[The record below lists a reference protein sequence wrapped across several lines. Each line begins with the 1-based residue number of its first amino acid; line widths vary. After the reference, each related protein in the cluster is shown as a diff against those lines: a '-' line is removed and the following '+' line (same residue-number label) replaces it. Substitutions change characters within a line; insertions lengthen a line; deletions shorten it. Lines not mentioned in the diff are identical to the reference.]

1 MRKSLLIVF
10 CLCCLSMQAAVFQKS
25 YYDTPLHVVLQ
36 DLERQFGCSFM
47 CRPQDIANA
56 PTIGGTYRGSD
67 LQPLLRTFL
76 GNRLTFVVRKN
87 IVIITPA
94 PEKPQEPEIQQEPIL
109 PKPSEIVV
117 PTPDTLFITRE
128 HEELEML
135 HDSYS
140 TLDVVP
146 LDSLY
151 DRGRLKVQGK
161 QYNLIDERAKANG
174 ISHALLASVGLG
186 YGSELQTHMDLRYVF
201 YFYRHWGL
209 SAGLLYAHSAQ
220 PTSGTWLNEG
230 RLAIPFGIHTRW
242 LFSPQWGLH
251 ASASVAVSWPVYK
264 GASGPITIKET
275 DETILLHI
283 DAIHPISEHTTLLTG
298 VYGDFSGTGLTPWS
312 VGLRLGFLI
321 GK

>member
-1 MRKSLLIVF
+1 MRRNLLIVF
-10 CLCCLSMQAAVFQKS
+10 CLCCLSLQAAVFQKS

-36 DLERQFGCSFM
+36 DLEHHFGCSFM

-56 PTIGGTYRGSD
+56 PAIGGTYRGSD
-67 LQPLLRTFL
+67 LQSLLHKFL
-76 GNRLTFVVRKN
+76 GDRLTFVVRKN

-94 PEKPQEPEIQQEPIL
+94 PEKEQSVVSVV
-109 PKPSEIVV
+109 KPASEVSV
-117 PTPDTLFITRE
+117 PVDTISPDTLHITRE

-135 HDSYS
+135 RAYS
-140 TLDVVP
+140 TLDLVP

-151 DRGRLKVQGK
+151 DRGRLKEKGS

-174 ISHALLASVGLG
+174 ISHAFLGSVGLG
-186 YGSELQTHMDLRYVF
+186 YGSELQTHIDARYVF
-201 YFYRHWGL
+201 YFYRHWGI
-209 SAGLLYAHSAQ
+209 SAGLFYSHSAQ
-220 PTSGTWLNEG
+220 YSSGAWLNEG
-230 RLAIPFGIHTRW
+230 RFGIPLGIHMRW

-251 ASASVAVSWPVYK
+251 TSASVAVSWPVYK
-264 GASGPITIKET
+264 GASGAITTKET
-275 DETILLHI
+275 DETILLHM
-283 DAIHPISEHTTLLTG
+283 DAIHPIGEHTTLLTG